1 MTFVNPS
8 IFYNKIKRFISTD
21 IWADVEEPSALRRF
35 FRKFLKVCLLTVR
48 EFIDGQWPLKASAL
62 TFVSLF
68 SLVPF
73 LAFILSISK
82 GLGAEK
88 ILNQKIDSYIIDL
101 PGGKI
106 TSSVV
111 DFKKRLLTQI
121 DMLNF
126 TDPDSKN
133 KLLHAIE
140 SLDAVISPEGEE
152 DKQRPL
158 PESERSEDIPVFN
171 GLSPSQTQNLSTNKE
186 ELKIAVKNF
195 KSELFKAVNSVN
207 FSEEDAKKNLKEH
220 IELTTLSIPTNISLN
235 ALHYKSQ
242 VMHFIEKTSF
252 GYLGAIGLFSLIFII
267 VRALETIEVSFNDI
281 WKIKKSRSI
290 FRKFSNY
297 ISMLIIIPMLLL
309 ASTTITAALTNE
321 KLVTLLN
328 RIWVGEAYLSILK
341 WFLPIAVLWIAFIAA
356 YILVPNTRVKFIPGV
371 IGGLAGGTIFH
382 LLQIFYFRGQA
393 SVADY
398 NVIYGVFAAIPFF
411 LLWLQTSW
419 IVILFGA
426 ELSFV
431 IQNIRSIK
439 SGGRS
444 VGINYA
450 SREILGLMIMG
461 RIASQFLDGKTGK
474 WSDEHLS
481 EELNIPIGIVQGIIL
496 ELSNASLVVEIPVK
510 QNVCYMP
517 ARDLDSIYVNEVLYA
532 MRSYG
537 ENCVPVK
544 MTHYDKNMV
553 ALIEKTQDIIKNN
566 LQFTIKDIILKTD
579 VEKET
584 PPPSSTQ

>member
-1 MTFVNPS
+1 MDSVNPLV
-8 IFYNKIKRFISTD
+8 FYNKIKRFISVD
-21 IWADVEEPSALRRF
+21 IWADVEEPSASRRF
-35 FRKFLKVCLLTVR
+35 FRKLLKVCLLTVR
-48 EFIDGQWPLKASAL
+48 EFTDGQWPLKASAL
-62 TFVSLF
+62 TFVSLI

-88 ILNQKIDSYIIDL
+88 VLNQKIDDYIIDL
-101 PGGKI
+101 PGGKM

-111 DFKKRLLTQI
+111 RFKQRLLTQI

-126 TDPDSKN
+126 TDPSSKN
-133 KLLHAIE
+133 KLLNTIE
-140 SLDAVISPEGEE
+140 SFDTVITLE
-152 DKQRPL
+152 DKVENQNDFPKG
-158 PESERSEDIPVFN
+158 ERAEDIPVFSES
-171 GLSPSQTQNLSTNKE
+171 SPSQNLSVSKE
-186 ELKIAVKNF
+186 ELKTAIENF
-195 KSELFKAVNSVN
+195 ESELFEAVNSVN
-207 FSEEDAKKNLKEH
+207 FSEEDAKKKLREDV
-220 IELTTLSIPTNISLN
+220 ELTTLSVPTNISLN

-242 VMHFIEKTSF
+242 IMHFIEKTSF

-267 VRALETIEVSFNDI
+267 IRALGTIEMSFNDI

-309 ASTTITAALTNE
+309 ASTTITAALTNA
-321 KLVTLLN
+321 KLVAFLN
-328 RIWVGEAYLSILK
+328 KIWVGEAYLSILK
-341 WFLPIAVLWIAFIAA
+341 WLLPIAVLWIAFIAA
-356 YILVPNTRVKFIPGV
+356 YILVPNTRVKFIPGI
-371 IGGLAGGTIFH
+371 IGGLVGGTIFH

-398 NVIYGVFAAIPFF
+398 NVIYGAFAAIPFF

-431 IQNIRSIK
+431 IQNIKSIK
-439 SGGRS
+439 MKGHSI
-444 VGINYA
+444 GINYA
-450 SREILGLMIMG
+450 SRELLGLMIMG
-461 RIASQFLDGKTGK
+461 RIASQFLDGKTEK

-481 EELNIPIGIVQGIIL
+481 EELNVPIGVIQGIIL
-496 ELSNASLVVEIPVK
+496 ELLDASLVIEIPAK
-510 QNVCYMP
+510 QNVYYMP
-517 ARDLDSIYVNEVLYA
+517 ARDLNSIYVNEVLHA

-537 ENCVPVK
+537 EHRVPVK
-544 MTHYDKNMV
+544 MTHYDKNIIE
-553 ALIEKTQDIIKNN
+553 LIGKTRDIIKNN